1 MTFREFVPWRSGP
14 LLRVG
19 KEKARVLGGL
29 RDGARV
35 DREKQSGWK
44 QLRPP
49 KKSADPQPP
58 RSCPSPQ
65 CGHKDKPMT
74 NSHLSRQPP
83 ATSHYQRGQQATIST
98 EHFEMK
104 ADFQCP
110 GCDTGTRFDFL
121 FRTSAPRPEFGC
133 LPIFKINLAMFEV
146 RRPSSARIHWEF
158 GVRGRRPIRL
168 ILAIFQSSVG
178 QCKSFLI

>member
-1 MTFREFVPWRSGP
+1 MTVRCSVPNFQNYLTGCSFEGS
-14 LLRVG
+14 L
-19 KEKARVLGGL
+19 ARISLQMFGVRGL
-29 RDGARV
+29 H
-35 DREKQSGWK
+35 
-44 QLRPP
+44 
-49 KKSADPQPP
+49 QPP
-58 RSCPSPQ
+58 TA
-65 CGHKDKPMT
+65 G
-74 NSHLSRQPP
+74 
-83 ATSHYQRGQQATIST
+83 HYQRGQQATIST

-178 QCKSFLI
+178 QCKSF